1 MNPIIAI
8 QTDGTSRSDS
18 GFEYSNTPPSTLHR
32 RTIANS
38 AMFNNRSS
46 NERLSPKPKMV
57 YSHSTN
63 GLNNSTGMLQQNT
76 DDSLDI
82 LSSSRSTK
90 SIFDIVTDPQ
100 IDNNDSL
107 SDDPDRKSHL
117 SDSMFDDQQ
126 FVSSPDKKRKQML
139 STKLLKPFQIFRKK
153 SNVS

>member
-1 MNPIIAI
+1 
-8 QTDGTSRSDS
+8 
-18 GFEYSNTPPSTLHR
+18 
-32 RTIANS
+32 
-38 AMFNNRSS
+38 MFNNRSS

-63 GLNNSTGMLQQNT
+63 GLNNSTGMIQQNT